1 MTQIFISY
9 RRSDSAGHA
18 RALHRDLVK
27 RLGADRIF
35 FDRQSIESGDDFPE
49 ELEQGVVDARV
60 LLALIAPGWL
70 NATDDRGLRR
80 LDDPKDYV
88 RREIA
93 MALELN
99 KRVMP
104 ILFDDTPVP
113 GAQHL
118 PECLTGLASKDAL
131 TLRGKNYEYDVQLA
145 ELFRLLAISGITS
158 DRQKAVTARR
168 MDGPPKDPP
177 PENLKL
183 VFNRSL
189 QDQMLS
195 SKLRQNLNAG
205 QKVLACLL
213 PGPTDESH
221 SDFIARYQAFTL
233 RDVCQLLRIRYSVS
247 EQPLRWPE
255 ARWAD
260 KDRLPFLRNELG
272 RLLGIADVTGLSDS
286 ELRLAVSRWVAQE
299 QKHVVAVFHL
309 NPYCSSDEALIES
322 WLRFWEGL
330 DLQNTSYSLTVF
342 LCVYCERAKW
352 RGFFRGPRVCLKRL
366 KQKFGSVSE
375 VVSLD
380 ELESP
385 RGSDVTVWVNTDCP
399 RAWQLA
405 GHGDEKLP
413 LHLDELRMRTLE
425 SFEGRKSRPFEQL
438 KGKLGDAIKQAYERY
453 HREGSGR

>member
-1 MTQIFISY
+1 MPCPEDGNPEKLSITHMEY
-9 RRSDSAGHA
+9 RRAAGKPRIAMLRTAIPDIRLSDLNSPDSYSAVMA
-18 RALHRDLVK
+18 FRADVQRDVRPFEFKDDAGLI
-27 RLGADRIF
+27 LGLSTGIQKAL
-35 FDRQSIESGDDFPE
+35 ESWAGRGD
-49 ELEQGVVDARV
+49 VATARV
-60 LLALIAPGWL
+60 VSAPP
-70 NATDDRGLRR
+70 R
-80 LDDPKDYV
+80 
-88 RREIA
+88 
-93 MALELN
+93 
-99 KRVMP
+99 
-104 ILFDDTPVP
+104 
-113 GAQHL
+113 
-118 PECLTGLASKDAL
+118 
-131 TLRGKNYEYDVQLA
+131 
-145 ELFRLLAISGITS
+145 
-158 DRQKAVTARR
+158 
-168 MDGPPKDPP
+168 DPP
-177 PENLKL
+177 PDNLKL

-195 SKLRQNLNAG
+195 SKLRQSLNAG
-205 QKVLACLL
+205 KKVLACLL

-233 RDVCQLLRIRYSVS
+233 RDVCQLLRIRYSVT
-247 EQPLRWPE
+247 EQPLYWPE
-255 ARWAD
+255 AKWAE

-272 RLLGIADVTGLSDS
+272 RLLGIADVAGLSDS
-286 ELRLAVSRWVAQE
+286 ELRLAVSRWVGQE

-330 DLQNTSYSLTVF
+330 DLRNTAYSLTVF
-342 LCVYCERAKW
+342 FCVYCERAKW
-352 RGFFRGPRVCLKRL
+352 RGVFRGPRVCLKRL

-385 RGSDVTVWVNTDCP
+385 RESDVTVWVNTDCP

-405 GHGDEKLP
+405 GHGGEKLP

-438 KGKLGDAIKQAYERY
+438 KGKLGDAIKRAYERY